1 MLQRFKL
8 GTKLGLVVA
17 LALVAVAAVAMV
29 AYTNSRKV
37 EIGSEAYQQ
46 SIEYEQLIADV
57 LPPSQY
63 LLEPYLT
70 ANRALRET
78 SPAQVRELVDR
89 LRLGK
94 AQYYDT
100 HARWAERLAA
110 APDSGQQPALRD
122 ALLVQSFTPAE
133 TFWRIAIDEF
143 IPAVESGQVAR
154 AGSLLVGPM
163 AAAYVQHRAAVGG
176 VVALAEA
183 QRSLHDAN
191 TSRTQDR
198 GLRLLALTVGAAVV
212 VLALVGFATARAIR
226 GPMRRL
232 TAAANAT
239 ATEELP
245 RLVALIDN
253 ARPGAPLPTLEP
265 ITVAAGDELA
275 ELAIAFNSVRQTAI
289 ELAAKQAATRRAIA
303 DLFVNLGRR
312 NQALIN
318 RQLSFIDQ
326 LERTEENPDTLED
339 LFRLDHLAT
348 RMRRNAESLLVLAGA
363 EQARRW
369 TESIDVAN
377 VVRSALSEIE
387 EYTQVDIGEVERV
400 DVRGAVV
407 ADVAH
412 LLAELLENATA
423 FSPPT
428 ARVAVS
434 GRMLSEGYVISVVDE
449 GIGMDP
455 AALAEANDRIESIT
469 RRAESPTRVLGLHV
483 VGCLA
488 ARHAIRVRLVA
499 SQGRGVTARVLLP
512 MSTIETR
519 RAAHTPI
526 HAVALAAPDA
536 FDDAMTRLDE
546 QAPESVTIAPLD
558 EGTAARPSLWEMY
571 TPAPVTAE
579 MPYAPAPVLPPA
591 PAAVLPPAPA
601 APAVPERPAP
611 AAVLPPA
618 PAAPAVPESPVPA
631 TSVDPRP
638 ASGGGLTRRVR
649 GAQLPDTGPVRVDG
663 DAPPRS
669 ADDVRALLTRFRAG
683 VERGRDEAS
692 GRDPMSTNEGDQR

>member
-17 LALVAVAAVAMV
+17 LALVAVVAVAMV
-29 AYTNSRKV
+29 GYTTSQKV

-78 SPAQVRELVDR
+78 SPAQVRELVAR
-89 LRLGK
+89 LRLEK
-94 AQYYDT
+94 AQYYDS
-100 HARWAERLAA
+100 HAQWVERLAA
-110 APDSGQQPALRD
+110 APDAGQQPALRD
-122 ALLVQSFTPAE
+122 ALLVQSFAPAE

-143 IPAVESGQVAR
+143 IPAVESGQTAR
-154 AGSLLVGPM
+154 AGSLLDGPM
-163 AAAYVQHRAAVGG
+163 AAAYAQHRAAVGG
-176 VVALAEA
+176 IVTLAEA
-183 QRSLHDAN
+183 QRSLHDAS
-191 TSRTQDR
+191 TSRAQDR
-198 GLRLLALTVGAAVV
+198 GLRILALTIGAAMV
-212 VLALVGFATARAIR
+212 VLVLVGFAIARAIR

-232 TAAANAT
+232 ADAANAT

-253 ARPGAPLPTLEP
+253 ARPGAPLPTIEP
-265 ITVAAGDELA
+265 IAVAAGDELA
-275 ELAIAFNSVRQTAI
+275 DLAIAFNSVRQTAI

-326 LERTEENPDTLED
+326 LERTEEDPDTLED

-423 FSPPT
+423 FSPPA
-428 ARVAVS
+428 ARVVVS
-434 GRMLSEGYVISVVDE
+434 GRMLSEGYVISVVDD

-455 AALAEANDRIESIT
+455 AALVEANDRIESVT
-469 RRAESPTRVLGLHV
+469 RREESPTRVLGLHV

-499 SQGRGVTARVLLP
+499 SQGHGVTARVLLP

-546 QAPESVTIAPLD
+546 QPPEPATIAPLD
-558 EGTAARPSLWEMY
+558 EGIAARPSLWDMY
-571 TPAPVTAE
+571 THPPVAAEAPDIHAPVA
-579 MPYAPAPVLPPA
+579 APAPDT
-591 PAAVLPPAPA
+591 PAAVLPPTPAAAPPPA
-601 APAVPERPAP
+601 PPAPAVPAVAERPPP
-611 AAVLPPA
+611 AA
-618 PAAPAVPESPVPA
+618 SID
-631 TSVDPRP
+631 SRP
-638 ASGGGLTRRVR
+638 ASIGGLTRRVR
-649 GAQLPDTGPVRVDG
+649 GAQLPDTGPVRADG

-683 VERGRDEAS
+683 VERGRDEAP
-692 GRDPMSTNEGDQR
+692 GREPMRTNEGDQR